1 MPRKPRTPGQPAIR
15 LTAYVTQ
22 RTFDLLHDRAKN
34 SGVSLGALLDSIMVD
49 DEHPGWQPP
58 APIKPAEPLAALPEA
73 FIDHPGWRLNSIGQN
88 VCTKCGKRKNTHR
101 NQSCIP

>member
-34 SGVSLGALLDSIMVD
+34 SKVSLGALLDSIMVD

-58 APIKPAEPLAALPEA
+58 APLAALPETVT
-73 FIDHPGWRLNSIGQN
+73 FGFFDHPGWRLNSIGQN